1 MTAKRN
7 ILIALMLLLFV
18 AASACALAACN
29 NTTAEIS
36 GVQIAT
42 DDNGDPMY
50 GGGSYVMPKGM
61 AFSASASTTAD
72 TDTSVTLTA
81 LYEPAGTTNQQ
92 TNWSVSFSNP
102 SSAWATGKTVTDYVT
117 VTSTG
122 VNTAEVTCLQA
133 FGERIIVTAT
143 SAVDSSVSAT
153 TTVDFEKK
161 FEDVKFTLYLN
172 DSVVGSAYHNDLAA
186 GGSSPY
192 FTMEYNENSSIPTAG
207 STYPYY
213 RVTAHID
220 ATGDAGDTY
229 RVAVTPIFS
238 DYTVDKTFGKVYEY
252 TDTTIVDGE
261 RFAEIEGTDNYAVP
275 LDLFTTPGYWTSGY
289 GAKNEEFENLIKA
302 AASLR
307 EEATAANAFSFMLLC
322 ESANDLVESG
332 VDEGESIEIAL
343 IVTGILQIYNDKP
356 ADLTGQSAFDYYHEE
371 LNSLFTEP
379 IPLSTLY
386 DGAVVDFGDYS
397 TPEEYFTNKNAKSF
411 TRITFGLYG
420 RGYRVFF
427 RFNVESL

>member
-29 NTTAEIS
+29 NTIAEIS

-192 FTMEYNENSSIPTAG
+192 FTMEYNENTSTAPSA

-213 RVTAHID
+213 GVTTHID
-220 ATGDAGDTY
+220 ATGDPDDEY
-229 RVAVTPIFS
+229 RVTIEPVFTA
-238 DYTVDKTFGKVYEY
+238 YTVDKTFGSIYKL
-252 TDTTIVDGE
+252 TRSDPKTGE
-261 RFAEIEGTDNYAVP
+261 MFAEIEGTDNYAVP
-275 LDLFTTPGYWTSGY
+275 LDRFTAPGYWTSGY

-302 AASLR
+302 AMALR
-307 EEATAANAFSFMLLC
+307 EEATAANALSFMLLC
-322 ESANDLVESG
+322 ESANDLV
-332 VDEGESIEIAL
+332 VDEGESLEIAL

-356 ADLTGQSAFDYYHEE
+356 ADLTGQAAFDYYHEE

-379 IPLSTLY
+379 LPLLTLY
-386 DGAVVDFGDYS
+386 DGAAVDFGDYS

-411 TRITFGLYG
+411 TRITFGLHG
-420 RGYRVFF
+420 RGYRVSF
-427 RFNVESL
+427 RFNADSL

>member
-61 AFSASASTTAD
+61 AFSAAASTTAD

-117 VTSTG
+117 VMSTG

-192 FTMEYNENSSIPTAG
+192 FTMEYNENTSTAPSA

-213 RVTAHID
+213 GVTTHID
-220 ATGDAGDTY
+220 ATGDPDDEY
-229 RVAVTPIFS
+229 RVTIEPVFTA
-238 DYTVDKTFGKVYEY
+238 YTVDKTFGSIYQLTRSDPK
-252 TDTTIVDGE
+252 TGE
-261 RFAEIEGTDNYAVP
+261 MFAKIEGTDNYAVP
-275 LDLFTTPGYWTSGY
+275 LDRFTAPGYWTSGY
-289 GAKNEEFENLIKA
+289 GANNEEFENLIKA
-302 AASLR
+302 AIALS
-307 EEATAANAFSFMLLC
+307 EEATAANALSFMLLC

-332 VDEGESIEIAL
+332 VLEKESFKIAL
-343 IVTGILQIYNDKP
+343 AVTGILQIYNDKP
-356 ADLTGQSAFDYYHEE
+356 ADLTGQAAFDYYHEE
-371 LNSLFTEP
+371 LNSLSESF
-379 IPLSTLY
+379 PLLTLY
-386 DGAVVDFGDYS
+386 DGAAVDLGDYS

-411 TRITFGLYG
+411 TRITFGLHG

-427 RFNVESL
+427 RFNVDSL